1 MKTINELQDEVIEEF
16 SDFDDWMD
24 KYQLLIDL
32 GNEQEPLAPEYKNDQ
47 NLILYF
53 AIHLIWAAKNQIPE
67 ISDYWPE
74 MDAAIAPIIK

>member
-1 MKTINELQDEVIEEF
+1 MSIYNFIKHLSDKRGAHIDIGHGPVIELVNQK
-16 SDFDDWMD
+16 D
-24 KYQLLIDL
+24 
-32 GNEQEPLAPEYKNDQ
+32 KNDQ